1 MTVSVEINEKTLAKY
16 ELEKLV
22 SLNAMGNYYRG
33 VSIQND
39 VLNTIDY
46 LRSNNH
52 EFNYGDVLISKKHK
66 TRIRIIESED

>member
-1 MTVSVEINEKTLAKY
+1 MTVLVKINEKTSAKY
-16 ELEKLV
+16 EQEKLV
-22 SLNAMGNYYRG
+22 SLNAMGNYYRRI
-33 VSIQND
+33 SIQND

-66 TRIRIIESED
+66 TRIRIIESEN

>member
-33 VSIQND
+33 VSIHRDVLETIDELGHNNHDFNCGD
-39 VLNTIDY
+39 VLN
-46 LRSNNH
+46 
-52 EFNYGDVLISKKHK
+52 SKKHK